1 MTSYLIGTIDEGLRR
16 DVKPWATPENS
27 FETLINAYQF
37 RGRILKRSGY
47 TLLGKLANGT
57 PVMGLRTQ
65 ENFALGQQTLIAF
78 DTTTAYKWNGSAFV
92 TLPSIMPVVWSGD
105 DWQFFWTVNYAN
117 AFWATNGKSGLNG
130 FAVTAFA
137 GAAGAGPWTVQ
148 VTSAGNNFQVGDQIY
163 FINLTGTAAANN
175 LRSGVVT
182 IAGNPFTISATTG
195 GAFTN
200 GPVLTGMALSTT
212 RQTTGQDGIRY
223 YGTLSNG
230 IGWANYNP
238 PVDAFTALA
247 GALLIFPYRGYLVFL
262 NTTEGNDQGTFN
274 YGNRARWTQIGTP
287 YYSEPAPVFPNVQGV
302 DPKAARDDIFG
313 RGGAN
318 DAPTNEVIVGAGF
331 IRDILVVKFER
342 STWRLRFVNNAQN
355 PFVWER
361 VNIELGSSCTFS
373 EIAFDK
379 GLMGISNRGANVSDG
394 NDTSRFDEKIP
405 EEIFN
410 IRQTE
415 HGLQRVYGIRTF
427 KSRLIYWAF
436 PSTENS
442 LGIYP
447 DKVLVFNYESKTWSF
462 FDDCFTCFGYY
473 YLSDSQG
480 YTWGDLPDRWSS
492 YTNVTWDSGISSE
505 GYENIVAGNQQGY
518 VFILEQTDGQNSVS
532 LSISAINNGIP
543 GDTAIFTSAKNNLKT
558 GDWISLT
565 GVTGTTSSDGVSLN
579 GRNFK
584 FFPSNANDFTLTEF
598 KPVFGGQASG
608 ATYLFQ
614 VSYKNIIAG
623 SFQINIGTE
632 VYKDTDS
639 DGVLFNSVGLPS
651 GTVSYSTGTIVLN
664 FSPPIAATDVWIR
677 LVTLDPNQGFD
688 QPVETTGVYGGG
700 GEIIKISG
708 LDIQSKILNF
718 LKDDQRARF
727 SRIDFYTDRTTNGQ
741 FTCNL
746 FADSS
751 NVPVNKPLSD
761 NPESNIVLTSAN
773 QYQVGDG
780 DESLYRLYCDA
791 VAQTLQI
798 QITYSDYQLAVN
810 AISQTDLEILAM
822 VISIR
827 KGGRLI

>member
-1 MTSYLIGTIDEGLRR
+1 MTSNFLIGTISEGLRR
-16 DVKPWATPENS
+16 DVKPWATPEDS

-37 RGRILKRSGY
+37 RGRVLKRSGY

-65 ENFALGQQTLIAF
+65 ENFALAQQSLVAF
-78 DTTTAYKWNGSAFV
+78 DTTTAYKWNGSSFV
-92 TLPSIMPVVWSGD
+92 TLPSVMPVVWSGA

-117 AFWATNGKSGLNG
+117 AFWATNNNPGLNG

-137 GAAGAGPWTVQ
+137 AAAGGGPWTVQ

-175 LRSGVVT
+175 LRTGVVT
-182 IAGNPFTISATTG
+182 VAGNPFTISSATG
-195 GAFTN
+195 GPFTN
-200 GPVLTGMALSTT
+200 GAVLTGMALSTT

-223 YGTLSNG
+223 YGTLTNG

-287 YYSEPAPVFPNVQGV
+287 YYSAPAPVFPNAQGI
-302 DPKAARDDIFG
+302 DINAARDDLFG

-405 EEIFN
+405 DEIFN

-427 KSRLIYWAF
+427 RTRLIYWTF
-436 PSTENS
+436 PSTENNE
-442 LGIYP
+442 GIFP
-447 DKVLVFNYESKTWSF
+447 DKVLVFNYESQTWSF

-473 YLSDSQG
+473 YQTDSEG
-480 YTWGDLPDRWSS
+480 YTWADLPKSWSS
-492 YTNVTWDSGISSE
+492 YTNVTWDSGISGE

-518 VFILEQTDGQNSVS
+518 VFLLEQTDGQNDQS
-532 LSISAINNGIP
+532 LSISAIANGP
-543 GDTAIFTSAKNNLKT
+543 PSTFTSTNNNLII

-565 GVTGTTSSDGVSLN
+565 GVTGTTSTDGVSLN

-584 FFPSNANDFTLTEF
+584 FFPSSANDFTLTEF
-598 KPVFGGQASG
+598 KPVYGGQATG
-608 ATYLFQ
+608 ASYTFTI
-614 VSYKNIIAG
+614 SYKNIFAG
-623 SFQINIGTE
+623 SFQINIGSA
-632 VYKDTDS
+632 VYKDADS
-639 DGVLFNSVGLPS
+639 DGILYDASGNAA
-651 GTVSYSTGTIVLN
+651 GTVVYSTGTIALN

-688 QPVETTGVYGGG
+688 SNVVTTGVYGGG

-708 LDIQSKILNF
+708 LDIQTKLLNF
-718 LKDDQRARF
+718 LKDDQR
-727 SRIDFYTDRTTNGQ
+727 SRLSKIDFYTDRTTNGQ
-741 FTCNL
+741 FTCNV

-751 NVPVNKPLSD
+751 NVPINTPLPD
-761 NPESNIVLTSAN
+761 NPLSNIVLTSSTQN
-773 QYQVGDG
+773 QLGDG
-780 DESLYRLYCDA
+780 DEALYRLYCDST
-791 VAQTLQI
+791 AQTLQI
-798 QITYSDYQLAVN
+798 QMTYSDYQLAVN
-810 AISQTDLEILAM
+810 AISQTDLELLAM

-827 KGGRLI
+827 KGGRIV